1 VPDTVRRSGAVY
13 LRFRLAETTYYPLT
27 AQELRFPPLALVM
40 TKFKLLKKPQPGEEE
55 KLAFYKTYTAPA
67 VRVAVRPL
75 PARPGAHA
83 GPVPVGHYTLHEGV
97 SGVRFRTGEA
107 FVYTFGV
114 EGAGNT
120 SALVLPTP
128 RSTDRLE
135 VYGPDIKEEK
145 LPDGPPRKSFRYRLV
160 PHQPGVL
167 ALDSLFRLVFFDP
180 TTSRYDTLRPELR
193 PEVRGVARPIAAAN
207 PAEDPFYGPALG
219 RADSQLQPLDV
230 YQDVRR
236 YAGWLL
242 GALLVVAAVGW
253 WRSS

>member
-1 VPDTVRRSGAVY
+1 
-13 LRFRLAETTYYPLT
+13 
-27 AQELRFPPLALVM
+27 
-40 TKFKLLKKPQPGEEE
+40 
-55 KLAFYKTYTAPA
+55 YKTYNAPA

-75 PARPGAHA
+75 PHRPGAPA
-83 GPVPVGHYTLHEGV
+83 GAVPVGHYALHEGV
-97 SGVRFRTGEA
+97 SGLRFRTGEA

-114 EGAGNT
+114 EGAGN
-120 SALVLPTP
+120 SAALVLPAP
-128 RSTDRLE
+128 RSTDKLE

-145 LPDGPPRKSFRYRLV
+145 LPDGTPQKTFRYRLV
-160 PHQPGVL
+160 PHQPGAL
-167 ALDSLFRLVFFDP
+167 RLDSLFHLVFFNP
-180 TTSRYDTLRPELR
+180 TTARYDTLRSELR
-193 PEVRGVARPIAAAN
+193 PEVRGEARSIAAAN
-207 PAEDPFYGPALG
+207 PAEDPFYGPALA